1 MMVLKFADHYI
12 TYTCHQSN
20 GADSSTCDI
29 PETVDKNWENLITV
43 LLQACDFGIKQVQ
56 RR

>member
-29 PETVDKNWENLITV
+29 PETVDKNWENLINSARVPQWQLFT
-43 LLQACDFGIKQVQ
+43 
-56 RR
+56 